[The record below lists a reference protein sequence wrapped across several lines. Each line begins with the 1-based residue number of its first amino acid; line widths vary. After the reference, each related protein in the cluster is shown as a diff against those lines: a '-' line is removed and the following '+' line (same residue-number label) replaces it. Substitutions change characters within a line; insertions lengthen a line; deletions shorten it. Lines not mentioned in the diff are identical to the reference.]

1 MVVIGGGGILIL
13 EQNILPFVYHT
24 SFKSNEHPVPQQ
36 MLLDNSSLV
45 QRRIRNSEHFCWA
58 FENDSVEQSGILLLQ
73 DSPSKLQ
80 HLTAPV

>member
-24 SFKSNEHPVPQQ
+24 SFKSNKHPVPQQ
-36 MLLDNSSLV
+36 MLLDNSSSV
-45 QRRIRNSEHFCWA
+45 QRRILNSEHFCWA
-58 FENDSVEQSGILLLQ
+58 FENVSVEQSGILLLQ